1 MPKPAFEPWE
11 AQARARGHALIAGVD
26 EAGRGPLAGPVVAA
40 AVILPEDWQHPDLN
54 DSKLLS
60 SRVRDRVFSALMRD
74 ALAFGVGIVDAR
86 TIDSV
91 NILQAT
97 FLAMGRAV
105 SRLRCVP
112 DLILIDGNQI
122 IPGAS
127 AARQEAIVDGDARV
141 RSIAA
146 ASVLA
151 KVTRDRLMIYFD
163 RDFPQY
169 GFAKHKGYGTLEHRR
184 ALAAHGP
191 SPLHRRS
198 FAPVKALAAESA

>member
-1 MPKPAFEPWE
+1 MDGLDKTL
-11 AQARARGHALIAGVD
+11 LIVVVPGSLLL
-26 EAGRGPLAGPVVAA
+26 PLLYLFTP
-40 AVILPEDWQHPDLN
+40 L
-54 DSKLLS
+54 
-60 SRVRDRVFSALMRD
+60 
-74 ALAFGVGIVDAR
+74 LAFADLLLRSGALGRDEILALYHDTDAR
-86 TIDSV
+86 LRRAAEEAI
-91 NILQAT
+91 
-97 FLAMGRAV
+97 LAMGRAV